1 MSKSSQW
8 AYEENLKEEEKSLD
22 NVECPPEILKRAN
35 ALGKKIDE
43 SHQKQ
48 KDKLSDLSIRLDK
61 AFKKIFS

>member
-8 AYEENLKEEEKSLD
+8 AYEENLKEQEKRFND
-22 NVECPPEILKRAN
+22 IECPPEILKRAN
-35 ALGKKIDE
+35 ALGKKMDE

>member
-8 AYEENLKEEEKSLD
+8 AYEEKEKLLD

-35 ALGKKIDE
+35 ALGKKMDE